1 MDRNTAEA
9 FIDALGA
16 ASGLV
21 AMVGAGG
28 KKSTL
33 YRLLEAH
40 RAIGTRRVLLT
51 STVQIA
57 AQPKALDVETHII
70 NGEDVEDAV
79 AGTSG
84 RDGAFFVAGPSRKPG
99 RFSGLAEHLIHPL
112 HTRAAFGVGL
122 VKADGARMRMIK
134 APGGN
139 EPALPDGVST
149 ILPIVSARVFGRP
162 LAERM
167 VHRPE
172 CLASVISAD
181 IGTEITPD
189 HVARLLAS
197 PEGSLRR
204 TGNSRV
210 VPVINMVDGPERQAW
225 AEEAAERALS
235 MTKRFEC
242 VVLTSMTNPSPLV
255 KVITG

>member
-21 AMVGAGG
+21 AVVGAGG

-57 AQPKALDVETHII
+57 AQPNALDVETHII
-70 NGEDVEDAV
+70 DGDDVEDAI
-79 AGTSG
+79 AGASG
-84 RDGAFFVAGPSRKPG
+84 RAGAFFVTGPARKPG
-99 RFSGLAEHLIHPL
+99 RFSGLPEHLIRPL
-112 HTRAAFGVGL
+112 HTGAAFGVGL

-149 ILPIVSARVFGRP
+149 ILPIVSARAFGRP
-162 LAERM
+162 LTERM

-172 CLASVISAD
+172 CLASVINAD

-204 TGNSRV
+204 TGNSQV
-210 VPVINMVDGPERQAW
+210 VPVINMVDSPERQTW

-235 MTKRFEC
+235 MTKRFER

>member
-9 FIDALGA
+9 FINALGA
-16 ASGLV
+16 TSGLV
-21 AMVGAGG
+21 AVVGAGG

-40 RAIGTRRVLLT
+40 RAIGTRRILLT

-57 AQPKALDVETHII
+57 APPKALDVETHLIDGDDLDDMI
-70 NGEDVEDAV
+70 AETG
-79 AGTSG
+79 G
-84 RDGAFFVAGPSRKPG
+84 RDGAFFVAGPSKKPG
-99 RFSGLAEHLIHPL
+99 RFGGLSQDLIPCMY
-112 HTRAAFGVGL
+112 RQGAFALSL

-134 APGGN
+134 APGDD

-149 ILPIVSARVFGRP
+149 ILPIVSARAFGQP
-162 LAERM
+162 LTERM

-172 CLASVISAD
+172 RLAEVIDAD
-181 IGTEITPD
+181 IGTDITPD
-189 HVARLLAS
+189 HVAKLLTSTDGA
-197 PEGSLRR
+197 LRR
-204 TGNSRV
+204 AGSSQII
-210 VPVINMVDGPERQAW
+210 PVINMVDGPERQAW

-235 MTKRFEC
+235 MTKRFER
-242 VVLTSMTNPSPLV
+242 VVLTSMTNPPALV